1 MKEEQSLH
9 WLWGRRAV
17 FASSTIEL
25 KNGFLT
31 RVAGTAIWNAQI
43 KPTKFHA
50 PHPDRGSTHC
60 SASGCGEND
69 LGRNLGHLLFLS
81 ANNDVLRNGRIRQTR
96 GTAFRVH
103 KVSWRPLGGAVL
115 IRGPWASLWLRIW
128 LFYGSRERA
137 TYFRMPPCLKNA
149 TSMSF
154 SKRVVTLKLFPV
166 LVWKQRQ
173 TWRLDVAWTKIFMY
187 KQIAV

>member
-1 MKEEQSLH
+1 MPKSNLPKFTLH
-9 WLWGRRAV
+9 IQTV
-17 FASSTIEL
+17 EVHT
-25 KNGFLT
+25 
-31 RVAGTAIWNAQI
+31 VARLGVERMIWRE
-43 KPTKFHA
+43 TL
-50 PHPDRGSTHC
+50 DM
-60 SASGCGEND
+60 
-69 LGRNLGHLLFLS
+69 FLS
-81 ANNDVLRNGRIRQTR
+81 ANNDILRNGRIRQTR

-115 IRGPWASLWLRIW
+115 IRGPWASLWLWIW

-154 SKRVVTLKLFPV
+154 SKRVVTLKLFPG

-173 TWRLDVAWTKIFMY
+173 TWTLDVAWTKIFMY
-187 KQIAV
+187 KQIAI